1 MIGYLKGKVIYKA
14 VSYVVIEAG
23 EGIGYRVNIF
33 KNSLE
38 NLAKGEVAEFYIYNN
53 IKEDAN
59 DLFGLNSPEELGIFE
74 LLLGVSGVGPKVALS
89 ICGSL
94 GREKIISAIESSDTS
109 VFRSISGVGAKVAA
123 KIIVELKSKIS
134 GSSIGLLP
142 QEDETVE
149 ALVSLGYK
157 KQEIMPMMGSIPSE
171 LKSVEK
177 KIKFILSHVGKSK

>member
-14 VSYVVIEAG
+14 VSYVVVEAG

-33 KNSLE
+33 KNGLE
-38 NLAKGEVAEFYIYNN
+38 NIIKGEVAEFYIYNN

-59 DLFGLNSPEELGIFE
+59 DLYGLNSPEELGIFE

-94 GREKIISAIESSDTS
+94 GREKIISAIENSDTS
-109 VFRSISGVGAKVAA
+109 VFKSISGVGAKVAA

-157 KQEIMPMMGSIPSE
+157 KQEIMPMMGSIPSD
-171 LKSVEK
+171 LKSVEQ